1 MSGALLVTSLARR
14 AREATRALEAKQLR
28 NFASFGW
35 SKFDAETMSAASPAV
50 CTNLVGGE
58 WKDASSY
65 FTLPD
70 PMNGDPFIKCPDT
83 GVDGAELDPFVASLS
98 SVPKSGLHNPL
109 KNPERYLLYG
119 RVCGQVAERLRDPE
133 VESFF
138 ASLIQRVSPKSRAQA
153 VGEVV
158 ITRQF
163 FENFG
168 GDQVRFLARSF
179 GVPGDHYGQVRRTSV
194 RNTVVAN
201 ASDYA

>member
-1 MSGALLVTSLARR
+1 MSAVPDPLTGVEMMRVPNPEADVSAPGALRR
-14 AREATRALEAKQLR
+14 AVETLRA
-28 NFASFGW
+28 
-35 SKFDAETMSAASPAV
+35 
-50 CTNLVGGE
+50 
-58 WKDASSY
+58 
-65 FTLPD
+65 
-70 PMNGDPFIKCPDT
+70 
-83 GVDGAELDPFVASLS
+83 
-98 SVPKSGLHNPL
+98 VPKSGVHNPL

-179 GVPGDHYGQVRRTSV
+179 GVPGDHYGQVRRASV
-194 RNTVVAN
+194 RNTALAN
-201 ASDYA
+201 ASDYAWLPRFFSRDTRPFLLIGDQRTMRPRRPRRVVSYCTVPYVFDVT

>member
-65 FTLPD
+65 LTLPD

-109 KNPERYLLYG
+109 KNPERYVELG
-119 RVCGQVAERLRDPE
+119 EITARVVREMRDDG
-133 VESFF
+133 VMDHF
-138 ASLIQRVSPKSRAQA
+138 ARLIQRVCPKSYAQA
-153 VGEVV
+153 RGEVNV
-158 ITRQF
+158 TRIF
-163 FENFG
+163 LENFC
-168 GDQVRFLARSF
+168 GDQPRWLARGF
-179 GVPGDHYGQVRRTSV
+179 TNPGDHPGQQSTGYR
-194 RNTVVAN
+194 
-201 ASDYA
+201 